1 MCVYGFNVNRDV
13 SVEDAMIEVS
23 KYFVT
28 GVFLKPTEMSAWKKL
43 NDQPEGVFASI
54 ALTP

>member
-1 MCVYGFNVNRDV
+1 
-13 SVEDAMIEVS
+13 MIEVS